1 LYQIE
6 NVTQN
11 VSTESVT
18 RERIARSFAE
28 IGDEKII
35 ENAG

>member
-1 LYQIE
+1 
-6 NVTQN
+6 VSQN
-11 VSTESVT
+11 ISSESVT
-18 RERIARSFAE
+18 RERIARGFAE